1 MLRYI
6 YARDMHAFPK
16 LRESMFRDRADQFKT
31 RQGWDVHVDEYGFE
45 RDEYDALDPLYVI
58 WENQNGLH
66 GGSMRLLPTDGPTMV
81 RDHFAHLIGPTPIIS
96 PQIWECTRFCL
107 TRNAEPR
114 VAAALML
121 AGGEVM
127 RNYGIEHYLG
137 VFDARMERIYRA
149 IGSEPR
155 ILGSE
160 GEGREKISLGL
171 WCFTDQARARISRRA
186 RLSPE
191 ISQLWFERSL
201 GDKKRRDEAVKT
213 RAS

>member
-1 MLRYI
+1 MLRYV
-6 YARDMHAFPK
+6 YARELHSFPK
-16 LRESMFRDRADQFKT
+16 LRDSMFRDRADQFKI
-31 RQGWDVHVDEYGFE
+31 RLKWQVHVDDAGFE
-45 RDEYDALDPLYVI
+45 RDEYDALNPLYVI
-58 WENQNGLH
+58 WQTGNGLH

-81 RDHFAHLIGPTPIIS
+81 RDHFGHLIGDANIFS

-107 TRNAEPR
+107 ARDGEPR

-127 RNYGIEHYLG
+127 RNFGIEQYIG

-160 GEGREKISLGL
+160 GEGRDRISLGL
-171 WCFTDQARARISRRA
+171 WRFTNEARARVARRA

-191 ISQLWFERSL
+191 LSQLWFDRSL
-201 GDKKRRDEAVKT
+201 GQSAQLQQQ
-213 RAS
+213 AS